1 MKSVKHKLN
10 KKMKFWEDK
19 FLPKLKKFHGTR
31 SKGVFHRLMKKSS
44 TLRTS
49 LKRRSRE
56 YEVLFDI
63 SLKEIRELILSAYG
77 KQCKYC
83 TNILKVNNMVCD
95 HSSPISH
102 GGESVKSNLQ
112 MICAR
117 CNTRKG
123 PLTHKAYS
131 KLLGWLKRQNQNT
144 RDYILRKLARND
156 VFNNRRKR

>member
-1 MKSVKHKLN
+1 MTLVKKQVRVN
-10 KKMKFWEDK
+10 KRTKFWEEK
-19 FLPKLKKFHGTR
+19 FLPKLKKHHGNR

-49 LKRRSRE
+49 LKRRSKE

-63 SLKEIRELILSAYG
+63 SLREIRELIYSAYG
-77 KQCKYC
+77 KRCKYC
-83 TNILKVNNMVCD
+83 RDILKVNNMVCD
-95 HSSPISH
+95 HSIPLSN

-131 KLLGWLKRQNQNT
+131 KLLAWLKRQNQNT
-144 RDYILRKLARND
+144 RDYILRKLARSD
-156 VFNNRRKR
+156 VFK

>member
-1 MKSVKHKLN
+1 MKS
-10 KKMKFWEDK
+10 KKRRITSRMQFWEDK
-19 FLPKLKKFHGTR
+19 FLPKLKKFHGNR

-49 LKRRSRE
+49 LKRRSRD

-77 KQCKYC
+77 RKCKYC
-83 TNILKVNNMVCD
+83 NDILKVNNMVCD
-95 HSSPISH
+95 HNSPISH

-123 PLTHKAYS
+123 PLTHKVYV
-131 KLLGWLKRQNQNT
+131 KLLGWLKRQNKNS
-144 RDYILRKLARND
+144 RDYILRKLARSD
-156 VFNNRRKR
+156 VFK

>member
-1 MKSVKHKLN
+1 MILVKKQARPN
-10 KKMKFWEDK
+10 KHTKFWEEK
-19 FLPKLKKFHGTR
+19 FLPKLKKHHGNR

-63 SLKEIRELILSAYG
+63 SLREIRELIHSEYG
-77 KQCKYC
+77 RKCKYC
-83 TNILKVNNMVCD
+83 SNILKVNNMVCD
-95 HSSPISH
+95 HSIPLSH
-102 GGESVKSNLQ
+102 GGASIRTNLQ

-131 KLLGWLKRQNQNT
+131 KLLAWLKRQNQNT
-144 RDYILRKLARND
+144 RDYILRKLARSD
-156 VFNNRRKR
+156 VFK

>member
-1 MKSVKHKLN
+1 MPRNIKQIILSVT
-10 KKMKFWEDK
+10 KKIKFWEER
-19 FLPKLKKFHGTR
+19 FLPKLKKHHGNR

-63 SLKEIRELILSAYG
+63 SLRELRELIYSEYG
-77 KQCKYC
+77 RKCKYC
-83 TNILKVNNMVCD
+83 KNTLKVNNMVCA
-95 HSSPISH
+95 HCIPLSH
-102 GGESVKSNLQ
+102 GGESVKNNLQ

-123 PLTHKAYS
+123 PLTEKAYG
-131 KLLGWLKRQNQNT
+131 KLLAWLKRQNQNT
-144 RDYILRKLARND
+144 RDYILRKLARSD
-156 VFNNRRKR
+156 VFK

>member
-1 MKSVKHKLN
+1 MLAKRRMTKRL
-10 KKMKFWEDK
+10 KFWEDK
-19 FLPKLKKFHGTR
+19 FLPKLKKHHGNR

-63 SLKEIRELILSAYG
+63 SLREIRELIHAEYG
-77 KQCKYC
+77 KKCRYC
-83 TNILKVNNMVCD
+83 TNILKVSNMVCD
-95 HSSPISH
+95 HSIPLSY
-102 GGESVKSNLQ
+102 GGESVKNNLQ

-131 KLLGWLKRQNQNT
+131 KLLGWLKRQNKNT
-144 RDYILRKLARND
+144 RDYILRKMARND
-156 VFNNRRKR
+156 VFK

>member
-1 MKSVKHKLN
+1 MKQQKRRITSR
-10 KKMKFWEDK
+10 MKFWEDK
-19 FLPKLKKFHGTR
+19 FLPKLKKHHGNR

-63 SLKEIRELILSAYG
+63 SLKEIRELILLAYG

-83 TNILKVNNMVCD
+83 KEILKVNNMVCD
-95 HSSPISH
+95 HTNPISH
-102 GGESVKSNLQ
+102 GGDSIKTNLQ

-123 PLTHKAYS
+123 PLTDKVYK
-131 KLLGWLKRQNQNT
+131 KLLGWLKRQNKNS
-144 RDYILRKLARND
+144 RDYILRKLARSD
-156 VFNNRRKR
+156 VFK

>member
-1 MKSVKHKLN
+1 MTLAKKQVRVN
-10 KKMKFWEDK
+10 KRTKFWEEK
-19 FLPKLKKFHGTR
+19 FLPKLKKHHGNR

-49 LKRRSRE
+49 LKRRSKE

-63 SLKEIRELILSAYG
+63 SLKEIRELIYSAYG
-77 KQCKYC
+77 KRCKYC
-83 TNILKVNNMVCD
+83 RDILKVNNMVCD
-95 HSSPISH
+95 HNIPLSH
-102 GGESVKSNLQ
+102 GGESILNNLQ

-131 KLLGWLKRQNQNT
+131 KLLAWLKRQNQNT
-144 RDYILRKLARND
+144 RDYILRKLARSD
-156 VFNNRRKR
+156 VFK

>member
-1 MKSVKHKLN
+1 MRKNTKTKTKSVTKR
-10 KKMKFWEDK
+10 MKFWEEK
-19 FLPKLKKFHGTR
+19 FLPKLKKHHGNR

-49 LKRRSRE
+49 LKRRSKE

-63 SLKEIRELILSAYG
+63 SLREIRELIHSEYG
-77 KQCKYC
+77 RRCRYC
-83 TNILKVNNMVCD
+83 SNILKVNNMVCD
-95 HSSPISH
+95 HSTPLSH
-102 GGESVKSNLQ
+102 GGESVLSNLQ

-131 KLLGWLKRQNQNT
+131 KLLAWLKRQNQNT
-144 RDYILRKLARND
+144 RDYILRKMARSD
-156 VFNNRRKR
+156 VFK

>member
-1 MKSVKHKLN
+1 MILVKKQARVN
-10 KKMKFWEDK
+10 KQTKFWEEK
-19 FLPKLKKFHGTR
+19 FLPKLKEHHGNR

-49 LKRRSRE
+49 LKRRSKE

-63 SLKEIRELILSAYG
+63 SLREIRELIHSQYG
-77 KQCKYC
+77 RRCRYC
-83 TNILKVNNMVCD
+83 SNILKVSNMVCD
-95 HSSPISH
+95 HSIPLSH
-102 GGESVKSNLQ
+102 GGESIPSNLQ

-131 KLLGWLKRQNQNT
+131 KLLAWLKRQNQNT
-144 RDYILRKLARND
+144 RDYILRKMARSD
-156 VFNNRRKR
+156 VFK

>member
-1 MKSVKHKLN
+1 MTLVKKQVRVN
-10 KKMKFWEDK
+10 KRTKFWEEK
-19 FLPKLKKFHGTR
+19 FLPKLKKHHGNR

-49 LKRRSRE
+49 LKRRSKE

-63 SLKEIRELILSAYG
+63 SLREIRELIYSAYG
-77 KQCKYC
+77 KRCKYC
-83 TNILKVNNMVCD
+83 RDILKVNNMVCD
-95 HSSPISH
+95 HSIPLSN
-102 GGESVKSNLQ
+102 GGESVKTNLQ

-131 KLLGWLKRQNQNT
+131 KLLAWLKRQNQNT
-144 RDYILRKLARND
+144 RDYILRKLARSD
-156 VFNNRRKR
+156 VFK

>member
-1 MKSVKHKLN
+1 MPRNIKQIILSVT
-10 KKMKFWEDK
+10 KKIKFWEER
-19 FLPKLKKFHGTR
+19 FLPKLKKHHGNR

-49 LKRRSRE
+49 LKRRSKE

-63 SLKEIRELILSAYG
+63 SLKEIRELIYSAYG
-77 KQCKYC
+77 KRCKYC
-83 TNILKVNNMVCD
+83 SNILKVSNMVCD
-95 HSSPISH
+95 HSIPLSN
-102 GGESVKSNLQ
+102 GGESVLNNLQ

-131 KLLGWLKRQNQNT
+131 KLLAWLKRQNQNT
-144 RDYILRKLARND
+144 RDYILRKLARSD
-156 VFNNRRKR
+156 VFK

>member
-1 MKSVKHKLN
+1 MKSAKRRITSR
-10 KKMKFWEDK
+10 MKFWEDE
-19 FLPKLKKFHGTR
+19 FLPKLKKFHGNR

-63 SLKEIRELILSAYG
+63 SLKEIRELILLAYG
-77 KQCKYC
+77 RKCKYC
-83 TNILKVNNMVCD
+83 NNILKVNNMVCD
-95 HSSPISH
+95 HNSPISH

-123 PLTHKAYS
+123 PLTHKVFV
-131 KLLGWLKRQNQNT
+131 KLLGWLKRQNKNS
-144 RDYILRKLARND
+144 RDYILRKLARSD
-156 VFNNRRKR
+156 VFK

>member
-1 MKSVKHKLN
+1 MILAKKQARVN
-10 KKMKFWEDK
+10 KQTKFWEEK
-19 FLPKLKKFHGTR
+19 FLPKLKEHHGNR

-63 SLKEIRELILSAYG
+63 SLREIRELIHSEYG
-77 KQCKYC
+77 RRCRYC
-83 TNILKVNNMVCD
+83 SNILKVSNMVCD
-95 HSSPISH
+95 HNIPISH
-102 GGESVKSNLQ
+102 GGESIPSNLQ

-131 KLLGWLKRQNQNT
+131 KLLAWLKRQNKNT
-144 RDYILRKLARND
+144 RDYILRKMARSD
-156 VFNNRRKR
+156 VFK

>member
-1 MKSVKHKLN
+1 MPRNVKQIILSVT
-10 KKMKFWEDK
+10 KKIKFWEER
-19 FLPKLKKFHGTR
+19 FLPKLKKHHGNR

-63 SLKEIRELILSAYG
+63 SLRELRELIYSEYG
-77 KQCKYC
+77 RKCKYC
-83 TNILKVNNMVCD
+83 KNTLKVNNMVCD
-95 HSSPISH
+95 HCIPLSH
-102 GGESVKSNLQ
+102 GGESVKNNLQ

-123 PLTHKAYS
+123 PLTEKAYGI
-131 KLLGWLKRQNQNT
+131 LLAWLKRQYQNT
-144 RDYILRKLARND
+144 RDYILRKLARSD
-156 VFNNRRKR
+156 VFK